1 MEKSN
6 AYLGLHKMTIVEV
19 AATFEKAELD
29 SVREGELIEVF
40 PEGLYLTIGV
50 RLDND
55 LPYNLV
61 WPAEQLGT
69 IADCFGFSVAE
80 LLDRNLSN
88 IIGSIGCGNFWCLRL
103 GGRRTGA
110 FCSPVKKDDV

>member
-19 AATFEKAELD
+19 AATFEEAVFD
-29 SVREGELIEVF
+29 SCKDRVF
-40 PEGLYLTIGV
+40 MVTPEDLYLTIGV

-88 IIGSIGCGNFWCLRL
+88 IIGSIGRGNFWCLRL
-103 GGRRTGA
+103 GGRRTEA